1 MMSFL
6 HRFIKIYSL
15 SISASF
21 LRQKKIKII
30 FILFLSFPFS
40 LGAHF
45 EPEEHKFPIPATP
58 RKDRD
63 RSVPRVGAA
72 EPLSPSIPVGVQGS
86 KGCRG
91 PLVPPSKGELLGLPA
106 VWEHRAAAAL
116 SSMHGVLFGKLPHQQ
131 PARPAWHHGQTGDIS
146 DR

>member
-58 RKDRD
+58 RKDQD
-63 RSVPRVGAA
+63 RSVPRVREQSSRVPIHPCGSAGQQ
-72 EPLSPSIPVGVQGS
+72 GVQRALAS
-86 KGCRG
+86 
-91 PLVPPSKGELLGLPA
+91 PSKG
-106 VWEHRAAAAL
+106 RAAPGSLEHGAVPAL
-116 SSMHGVLFGKLPHQQ
+116 STMHWVLFGKLPHQQ
-131 PARPAWHHGQTGDIS
+131 PARPAWHHGQDW
-146 DR
+146 